1 MFLISIIAYQV
12 LLRNKLVNKSIIII
26 LTKN

>member
-12 LLRNKLVNKSIIII
+12 LLRDKLVNKSIIII